1 MSSSEYSNF
10 LAYDSD
16 ASKFQH
22 RNIMKL
28 VESIYMADFERSL
41 WWQASPTFS
50 TFFFFPHLF
59 HHCLQF
65 NWHTLS
71 SPHMRNTALY
81 NLMHSSFHY
90 FRDCGAG
97 VVSRQDIFFQVK
109 LALQEITIAV
119 WSLEFGDW
127 RLELKSEAV

>member
-1 MSSSEYSNF
+1 MSSSEYSIF

-28 VESIYMADFERSL
+28 VESIHMADFERSL

-50 TFFFFPHLF
+50 TFFFFPHLS
-59 HHCLQF
+59 HHCLHF

-71 SPHMRNTALY
+71 SPYMQNTALY
-81 NLMHSSFHY
+81 NLMHFSFHY

-97 VVSRQDIFFQVK
+97 IVPDRFF
-109 LALQEITIAV
+109 
-119 WSLEFGDW
+119 FPD
-127 RLELKSEAV
+127 